1 MHELSICQ
9 ALMEEVARVAR
20 EHRARRVL
28 AVTVRIGP
36 LAGVEPALLESAF
49 PLASAGTLAADS
61 TLRIERAEVRV
72 QCLECDAQ
80 SQAAATSLLCASC
93 GSWRV
98 RVLSGE
104 ELLLAS
110 VELERD
116 DE

>member
-20 EHRARRVL
+20 EQRARRIVS
-28 AVTVRIGP
+28 VTVRIGP
-36 LAGVEPALLESAF
+36 LSGVEPALLESAY
-49 PLASAGTLAADS
+49 PLASAGTPAADS
-61 TLRIERAEVRV
+61 RLIIERAEVRV
-72 QCLECDAQ
+72 RCLECGAESQAQ
-80 SQAAATSLLCASC
+80 SARLLCGSC
-93 GSWRV
+93 GNWRV

-116 DE
+116 DD